1 MAVVPIAAL
10 PLPDPLGL
18 RLRPARTR
26 QHCLVLLHAFP
37 LPLRSFPPSHL
48 SVSIGNRDRERV
60 SAVFFFLK
68 ECLVRVLLS
77 PGWTAPAPPR
87 PTRSNPPLLRVRR
100 AHRLST
106 ALSPPFHRPFAALSP
121 PVRRGPSNAV
131 CTAVVWED
139 SPQPDGNYRP
149 VLQRGGP
156 NHLELGLNTR
166 NVTRKGLIHLGFWP
180 VIGSGEGLNDGSGRS
195 QPYGANGQQRTSGSG
210 PSGSGPSGAQV
221 LACLLI
227 VNC

>member
-100 AHRLST
+100 AHRLFT
-106 ALSPPFHRPFAALSP
+106 AFSPPCHRLFTARSPPFHRPFAAGLQMPCARPSCGRTAHNLMATIDLS
-121 PVRRGPSNAV
+121 SNAV
-131 CTAVVWED
+131 A
-139 SPQPDGNYRP
+139 
-149 VLQRGGP
+149 
-156 NHLELGLNTR
+156 
-166 NVTRKGLIHLGFWP
+166 LI
-180 VIGSGEGLNDGSGRS
+180 
-195 QPYGANGQQRTSGSG
+195 TSNWG
-210 PSGSGPSGAQV
+210 
-221 LACLLI
+221 
-227 VNC
+227 